1 MRASLANVLD
11 DDEWQTLATP
21 QMLCSNDMATL
32 VLLRL
37 CEEIVSVEIGLCLI
51 HSAKTY
57 TELSKGLERQHSS
70 LLPASNSSFQY
81 LPRLRSLS
89 LLMYDA
95 LLLNEF
101 EIQLDNLP
109 DLASLLLFP
118 SLRTLR
124 CEALDF
130 CENPFGVSRYRKVA
144 DLSQWLADHSR
155 SSIWEVYL
163 NNCHVPDE
171 KTLLE
176 FMTFVPDLELFHF
189 TASDYSL
196 GPHHDVFIRDPFQG
210 PGCDQMAALIR
221 DFAIPTR
228 ELRFDIIPET
238 WRVSRHDTCQVHEQ
252 SWCTLS
258 PKRSLEVVGLP
269 SLLLGGEICH
279 SPLQHRASPLSW
291 MLPSESAHL

>member
-1 MRASLANVLD
+1 
-11 DDEWQTLATP
+11 
-21 QMLCSNDMATL
+21 
-32 VLLRL
+32 
-37 CEEIVSVEIGLCLI
+37 
-51 HSAKTY
+51 
-57 TELSKGLERQHSS
+57 
-70 LLPASNSSFQY
+70 
-81 LPRLRSLS
+81 
-89 LLMYDA
+89 MYDA

-176 FMTFVPDLELFHF
+176 FMTFVPDLSSSTLQLPITPWAH
-189 TASDYSL
+189 TTTISS
-196 GPHHDVFIRDPFQG
+196 G
-210 PGCDQMAALIR
+210 
-221 DFAIPTR
+221 IPSRARVATR
-228 ELRFDIIPET
+228 WQP
-238 WRVSRHDTCQVHEQ
+238 
-252 SWCTLS
+252 
-258 PKRSLEVVGLP
+258 
-269 SLLLGGEICH
+269 
-279 SPLQHRASPLSW
+279 
-291 MLPSESAHL
+291 